1 MQELGKTLFVI
12 GLLIA
17 AAGFYLWKIG
27 GRLPFG
33 KLPGDIA
40 IQKENFS
47 FYFPLTTCV
56 LISVI
61 LTLIMWLL
69 KK

>member
-12 GLLIA
+12 GLLIT

-47 FYFPLTTCV
+47 FYFPLTTCI

-69 KK
+69 RR